1 MLTCVAVVKRIRSSE
16 CWEGL
21 DAAVGIKRWPCSP
34 CATSTLPRAQDRNSV
49 VWIRNLS
56 FSGSRFSSSQEVENV
71 AEFVNDEMANFTDA
85 VKADGVKGQRWKD
98 VLFAY

>member
-1 MLTCVAVVKRIRSSE
+1 MLSLCHFNSAPV
-16 CWEGL
+16 
-21 DAAVGIKRWPCSP
+21 
-34 CATSTLPRAQDRNSV
+34 PRTETHSV

-71 AEFVNDEMANFTDA
+71 AEFVNDEMENFTDA